1 MKQCLR
7 IKVFGQVQGIG
18 YREFAKK
25 AAHKLEIE
33 GTAQNI
39 EEEYVMIYACGDSN
53 KLDAFIDELYKGPK
67 NAQVKN
73 IEVEPLVL
81 EKDFRGVFRVI
92 GVE

>member
-1 MKQCLR
+1 MKQCLK
-7 IKVFGQVQGIG
+7 IKVFGQVQGTG

-39 EEEYVMIYACGDSN
+39 EDGSVVIYACGDSN
-53 KLDAFIDELYKGPK
+53 NLDSFLDELYKGPK
-67 NAQVKN
+67 NAHIKN
-73 IEVEPLVL
+73 IEAEPFLS

-92 GVE
+92 GFE